1 MQHEE
6 GKKKYNLQINSG
18 SMPCYTLWKAGIL
31 YCLNKCGGYIC
42 TSRDENCLHGGLFVP
57 GLFPA
62 SPTDISISVHPH
74 FHCCSQYWKIEC
86 VYWIWN
92 SVCARTC
99 TCVCVCMCMPVC
111 VCVCVCACVCVCVTE
126 RDNKHNASD
135 YNNSKRHMFKN
146 SVTPLHHVF
155 FLNSHWASSE
165 LCVIFSVCHFSGAT
179 AAAARMSDASGS
191 SVDEEEFEIIW
202 SCCFGFACRSSQ
214 KHPLCQPS
222 SSSHAVHHWRVSPL
236 HWQWIQ
242 ELRWSA
248 CVHWRLTFYLKLK
261 SVFCCKW
268 AWIST
273 CSFHLRSVQ

>member
-1 MQHEE
+1 MFALVGMKTVCTEVC
-6 GKKKYNLQINSG
+6 LFRDCSLPPPQIFQFQFILTSIAAHSIEKLNVFIEFE
-18 SMPCYTLWKAGIL
+18 TL
-31 YCLNKCGGYIC
+31 C
-42 TSRDENCLHGGLFVP
+42 
-57 GLFPA
+57 
-62 SPTDISISVHPH
+62 
-74 FHCCSQYWKIEC
+74 
-86 VYWIWN
+86 
-92 SVCARTC
+92 VCAHVYV
-99 TCVCVCMCMPVC
+99 CVCVCVYVHACVC
-111 VCVCVCACVCVCVTE
+111 VCVCVCVHVCVCACVCVCVTE

-155 FLNSHWASSE
+155 FLNSHWVSSE
-165 LCVIFSVCHFSGAT
+165 LRVIFSVCHLSGAT

-248 CVHWRLTFYLKLK
+248 CVHWRLTFYFKECVLLQV
-261 SVFCCKW
+261 SLNQYMFISFTFSPV
-268 AWIST
+268 AWHFLMRTAFTDS
-273 CSFHLRSVQ
+273 